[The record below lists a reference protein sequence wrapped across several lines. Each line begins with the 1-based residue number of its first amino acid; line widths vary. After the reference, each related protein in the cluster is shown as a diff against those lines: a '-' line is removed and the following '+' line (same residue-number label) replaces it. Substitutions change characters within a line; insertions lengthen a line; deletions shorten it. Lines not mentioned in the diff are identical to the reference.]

1 MTQPAALDLTQDSS
15 SPNLQSVPNLSE
27 QDSAQSQQPANPLPT
42 DPVATSVKLTG
53 RLLNF
58 TRLNIEGNDIKVILT
73 KIAQKLG
80 RQRQSNLPVIV
91 SCQQP
96 LNLAQLWGGLWVL
109 GLQPIGL
116 VTGANDTQA
125 NELRIA
131 IFPADGQRID
141 GKAAK
146 NVATGS
152 ERKSDSTANTP
163 SSQHI
168 AQSPTQSLTSDSQ
181 VTERQNQTA
190 NDIVTNNTASNE
202 TTSNETASNETTSND
217 TAAAPDKFVASPHH
231 QSQLEG
237 DLVHSQMLRSGQSI
251 NHVGGDVI
259 LTKGINAGAEAIT
272 DYSLHVYGKAEG
284 RLVAGAT
291 GDTNAKIFC
300 LRFNPSLVSV
310 AGTYCLKENI
320 PTEYLDKAV
329 QVSYLDGQG
338 LVFELME

>member
-15 SPNLQSVPNLSE
+15 SQNLQSLNVSE
-27 QDSAQSQQPANPLPT
+27 QDSPQSQQLANPLPT
-42 DPVATSVKLTG
+42 DPVTTSVKITG

-116 VTGANDTQA
+116 VTGANDAQA

-141 GKAAK
+141 GKAPK

-152 ERKSDSTANTP
+152 ERKSDSTKSNL
-163 SSQHI
+163 SSQNV
-168 AQSPTQSLTSDSQ
+168 AQSPNQSSTLDSQ
-181 VTERQNQTA
+181 ATERQSQTA
-190 NDIVTNNTASNE
+190 SDMVTNNTASNA
-202 TTSNETASNETTSND
+202 TKSND

-237 DLVHSQMLRSGQSI
+237 DLVHTQMLRSGQSI
-251 NHVGGDVI
+251 NHVGGNVI

-320 PTEYLDKAV
+320 PTEYLDKTV

-338 LVFELME
+338 LVFELMA

>member
-15 SPNLQSVPNLSE
+15 SQNLQSVPNLSE
-27 QDSAQSQQPANPLPT
+27 QDSPQSQQPANSLPT

-141 GKAAK
+141 GKAPK

-152 ERKSDSTANTP
+152 EQKSNSTANTP
-163 SSQHI
+163 SSQHV
-168 AQSPTQSLTSDSQ
+168 AQSPTQSPTSDSQ
-181 VTERQNQTA
+181 ATKRQNQTA
-190 NDIVTNNTASNE
+190 
-202 TTSNETASNETTSND
+202 ND
-217 TAAAPDKFVASPHH
+217 TAAAPDKFVASSHH

-237 DLVHSQMLRSGQSI
+237 DLVHSQILRSGQSI

>member
-15 SPNLQSVPNLSE
+15 SQNLQSLPNLSV
-27 QDSAQSQQPANPLPT
+27 QDSPQSQQPANPLPT

-141 GKAAK
+141 GKAPK

-152 ERKSDSTANTP
+152 ERKSDSTKSNP

-168 AQSPTQSLTSDSQ
+168 AQSPTQSPASDSQ

-190 NDIVTNNTASNE
+190 NDMVTNNTASHE
-202 TTSNETASNETTSND
+202 ITSND
-217 TAAAPDKFVASPHH
+217 TAAAPEKFVASPHH

>member
-1 MTQPAALDLTQDSS
+1 MTQPVALDLTQASS
-15 SPNLQSVPNLSE
+15 SQNLQNLPNLSE
-27 QDSAQSQQPANPLPT
+27 QGSPQSQQPANLLPT

-116 VTGANDTQA
+116 VTGANDNQA

-152 ERKSDSTANTP
+152 ERKSDGTANTP

-190 NDIVTNNTASNE
+190 NDIVTNNTASHE
-202 TTSNETASNETTSND
+202 TTRNN

-320 PTEYLDKAV
+320 PIEYLDKAV

>member
-15 SPNLQSVPNLSE
+15 SQNLQSLPNLSV
-27 QDSAQSQQPANPLPT
+27 QDSPQSQQPANPLPT

-73 KIAQKLG
+73 KVAQKLG

-116 VTGANDTQA
+116 VTGANDNQA

-141 GKAAK
+141 GKAPK

-152 ERKSDSTANTP
+152 ERKSDSTKSNP

-181 VTERQNQTA
+181 ATERQNQTA
-190 NDIVTNNTASNE
+190 SDIA
-202 TTSNETASNETTSND
+202 SND
-217 TAAAPDKFVASPHH
+217 TTAAPDKFVASPHH